1 MYSLFLA
8 VLAFLIMSMETL
20 NSRES
25 YSFSCCL
32 FKCSVVSLNQS
43 AAVVVVVVVV
53 GHVRSSCTKFFIYT
67 HLFASFFLVS
77 AGLVAGV
84 IFARAKMST

>member
-1 MYSLFLA
+1 MLNTMYSLFLA
-8 VLAFLIMSMETL
+8 VLALLIMSMETSQF
-20 NSRES
+20 SRELLFFLL
-25 YSFSCCL
+25 SFKFL
-32 FKCSVVSLNQS
+32 VVSLNQS
-43 AAVVVVVVVV
+43 AAVVVVV
-53 GHVRSSCTKFFIYT
+53 HVRSGCTKFFIYT

>member
-1 MYSLFLA
+1 L
-8 VLAFLIMSMETL
+8 
-20 NSRES
+20 
-25 YSFSCCL
+25 
-32 FKCSVVSLNQS
+32 
-43 AAVVVVVVVV
+43 
-53 GHVRSSCTKFFIYT
+53 FIYT